1 MLKKGTQ
8 HKEDYIHLKSSRL
21 FRHLPLEYIEEMK
34 QLSDFKRFLAG
45 TKLLQ
50 EGQRNDRVFFLL
62 KGKVG
67 IYSQSELIMHLQ
79 KNGDIFGEMSVISN
93 QPCSATVIAETDVEL
108 FSLHVQELNQIG
120 GFSENKLLHIFYQI
134 FSSALTE
141 KLAYTTKKAE
151 RFEKTNRLLGSTR
164 DQLQKANDGLE
175 KRVEQRTVEL
185 IQANKKLQ
193 EEIVERK
200 RMEADLRQSQKMQ
213 SLGTLAGGIA
223 HDFNNVLYAML
234 GYAELAQQD
243 VSEKTTSFEFLQEV
257 LVAGKRAKDL
267 IAQILTFSRQN
278 EQELVS
284 CDVTSLL
291 KEALQLIRVTLPSS
305 IEIKME
311 GGIKQALI
319 YADPVQIHQVIMN
332 LCANSCYAMKKQG
345 GQLLISLDNQLV
357 DESFA
362 QSLQIRSGNY
372 IKLGLSDT
380 GVGIAPDIMEQIFDP
395 YFTTK
400 PLGEGTGMGLAVVHG
415 VIKKHQGAILVKNN
429 PLAGVSF
436 EIYLPVIQAAVSE
449 FQQVNS
455 SKPQGQESILVVD
468 DEPAISK
475 MTEILLTRLG
485 YFVESTVS
493 SREALDKIEKDPYAY
508 DLVLTDQ
515 TMPYLTGDQLAEKIL
530 TLRPELP
537 IILVTGYG
545 QDISV
550 QRAKKIGFY
559 DLLIKPVM
567 DNELAQVIRSAL
579 DQVNEE
585 KNGNNFSD

>member
-243 VSEKTTSFEFLQEV
+243 VSETTTSFEFLQEV